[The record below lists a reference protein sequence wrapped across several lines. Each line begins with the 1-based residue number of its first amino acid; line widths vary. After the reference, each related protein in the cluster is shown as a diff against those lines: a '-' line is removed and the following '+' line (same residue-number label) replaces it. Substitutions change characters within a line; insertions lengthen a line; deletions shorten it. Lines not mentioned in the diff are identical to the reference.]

1 MYDRRNSGEARISH
15 FLAARLRPALYT
27 GRLPMDISAW
37 HIPGEPVPVDVA
49 LRADYTPFFVGDAWG
64 RPWSTSWFQVHAT
77 VPQRWAGERVEAV
90 FDLGFDLGFEP
101 GSGFASGSG
110 FDPGSGPGFGS
121 SFGSGGGVGSG
132 SRAVGLVHDPRGTPL
147 QGLHRLHRS
156 TTVSAPAS
164 GGEPV
169 RLFVE
174 AAANPPIDAAT
185 GAGAHYGDPVTAGD
199 EPLYRLLRA
208 DLAVRDEGI
217 WQLIHDIDVLDGLM
231 RALPAELPRRYAI
244 LRALEEAVDAV
255 DPRDVAGTAPDAR
268 RILAPV
274 LARRAHESAHTV
286 SVVGRAPLGAARLG
300 PARETVRETA
310 RAFSTMAALAEEY
323 PELTVAAPS
332 AHRYAWMKD
341 RHPDVF
347 ERVRKSVADGTWAPV
362 GGMWAEPDGNLPGG
376 EALARQFVYGRRFCR
391 EELGTDTDGVWLPG
405 ASGLSAAFPQLAMLA
420 GARWFL
426 AESSGPVPHPTFW
439 WEGIDGTRILSHFP
453 PASAPT
459 HGEPAGS
466 APDGGE
472 TGRGELTRGA
482 LGGDELAHAARAFAQ
497 QGDAARSLLPL
508 GHADGY
514 GPTPGTLER
523 ARRLAD
529 LEGSPRVVSR
539 HPAHFFREALDARP
553 DTPVW
558 RGEFR
563 PESHHGTYTGQART
577 KRGNRRAESLL
588 REAELWSAT
597 AAVRDGV
604 PYPYDELDTLWKK
617 VLLQQSHDLLSG
629 ASTAWAHQEAE
640 QVHREV
646 HRRLERLIRRAVGA
660 SDGGGATGA
669 SVFNAGPLA
678 RREVVVL
685 DRDRPAGGGQ
695 RLSDGRVAVLA
706 EAPALGR
713 GAVVPEPALPEPV
726 APVTVRPAD
735 GGGWLLDNGLLRVH
749 VDAEG
754 LVRSL
759 LDLAT
764 GREAVAPGAAG
775 NLLRLHRDDPPRW
788 SARSLDARHRAVCRD
803 LDRAESVEVSEEGAL
818 LAAVRVVRNTGRSA
832 IEQTLS
838 LTAGSRSLT
847 IDTEIDWRERDALL
861 KAVWPLDVHA
871 EHSRA
876 EVQFGHV
883 ARPTHLNSG
892 RDTAP
897 CELWAHRWIHVGE
910 HGWGVALAGDSTY
923 GYDVS
928 RDTRE
933 DAGTT
938 TTVRLTLLRAAH
950 SPDPHADR
958 GPQRFR
964 HSVRPGAGIGDA
976 VAEGYAVGLPLRPGP
991 SEPAGS
997 AAPPLVSVDH
1007 PDVLVEAVKLAD
1019 DRSGDVVVRLYESR
1033 GGRARAALSA
1043 AFPVASVYETDLLE
1057 EPLAARPYENGSV
1070 ALTLRPFQ
1078 ILTLRLTPGD
1088 RTAADRTALSTD
1100 RTNAPTDRT
1109 APSAGRTGSATGPAA
1124 ARPGSGGTD
1133 A

>member
-1 MYDRRNSGEARISH
+1 MYDRRKSGEARIRH

-27 GRLPMDISAW
+27 ERLPLDIGAW

-64 RPWSTSWFQVHAT
+64 RPWSTSWFQVHAA

-90 FDLGFDLGFEP
+90 FDLGFEPVSETGSDLGFETGSEP
-101 GSGFASGSG
+101 GSGFE
-110 FDPGSGPGFGS
+110 GPDT
-121 SFGSGGGVGSG
+121 G
-132 SRAVGLVHDPRGTPL
+132 SRAVGLVHDAHGIPL
-147 QGLHRLHRS
+147 QGLHRRHRS
-156 TTVSAPAS
+156 LTVSARAG
-164 GGEPV
+164 GGEQV

-174 AAANPPIDAAT
+174 AAANPPIDPAT
-185 GAGAHYGDPVTAGD
+185 GAGARYGDPVTAGD

-217 WQLIHDIDVLDGLM
+217 WQLIHDIDVLEGLT
-231 RALPAELPRRYAI
+231 RALPPELPRRYAI

-255 DPRDVAGTAPDAR
+255 DPRDVAGTTAHAR

-286 SVVGRAPLGAARLG
+286 AAVGRAPLGAARLG
-300 PARETVRETA
+300 PARESVRETA
-310 RAFSTMAALAEEY
+310 RAFSTMTALAEEY
-323 PELTVAAPS
+323 PELTLAAPS
-332 AHRYAWMKD
+332 AQRYAWMKD
-341 RHPDVF
+341 RHPHVF
-347 ERVRKSVADGTWAPV
+347 ERVRKSVADGNWVPV
-362 GGMWAEPDGNLPGG
+362 GGMWAEADGNLPGG
-376 EALARQFVYGRRFCR
+376 EALARQFVQGRRFYR
-391 EELGTDTDGVWLPG
+391 EELGTDTDGAWLPG
-405 ASGLSAAFPQLAMLA
+405 ASGLSAAFPQLAVLA

-426 AESSGPVPHPTFW
+426 AESSGPVPHHTFW
-439 WEGIDGTRILSHFP
+439 WEGIDGTRVFSHFP
-453 PASAPT
+453 S
-459 HGEPAGS
+459 GS
-466 APDGGE
+466 ALTPGELSGGE
-472 TGRGELTRGA
+472 LADVAKEFAGQGA
-482 LGGDELAHAARAFAQ
+482 
-497 QGDAARSLLPL
+497 AARSLLPL
-508 GHADGY
+508 GGADGY
-514 GPTPGTLER
+514 GPTRETLER

-529 LEGSPRVVSR
+529 LEGSPRVGSR
-539 HPAHFFREALDARP
+539 HPGHFFRDALDAYP
-553 DTPVW
+553 DAPVW

-563 PESHHGTYTGQART
+563 PESHHGTYTSQART

-629 ASTAWAHQEAE
+629 TSTAWAHQEAE
-640 QVHREV
+640 QLHREV

-660 SDGGGATGA
+660 SDGGDTAGV

-685 DRDRPAGGGQ
+685 DQDRPAGGGQ
-695 RLSDGRVAVLA
+695 RLAGGRVAVLA

-713 GAVVPEPALPEPV
+713 GAVLSEPTGTVLSEPGGAVLPGPAGI

-735 GGGWLLDNGLLRVH
+735 GGGRLLDNGLLRIH
-749 VDAEG
+749 VDADG
-754 LVRSL
+754 LVRSV

-764 GREAVAPGAAG
+764 GREAIAPGAAG

-788 SARSLDARHRAVCRD
+788 SARNLDARHREVFRD
-803 LDRAESVEVSEEGAL
+803 LDGADSVEVTARGPL
-818 LAAVRVVRNTGRSA
+818 LAAVRVVRNTGRST

-838 LTAGSRSLT
+838 LTAGGRSLV
-847 IDTEIDWRERDALL
+847 IDTEVDWRERDTLL

-871 EHSRA
+871 EHSSA
-876 EVQFGHV
+876 EIQFGHV
-883 ARPTHLNSG
+883 ARPTHENSG
-892 RDTAP
+892 GDGAR

-928 RDTRE
+928 RHTRE

-964 HSVRPGAGIGDA
+964 HAVRPAAGIGDA
-976 VAEGYAVGLPLRPGP
+976 IAEGYAVNLPLRPGP
-991 SEPAGS
+991 SVAAGS
-997 AAPPLVSVDH
+997 AAPPLISVDD
-1007 PDVLVEAVKLAD
+1007 PDVIVEAVKFAD

-1033 GGRARAALSA
+1033 GGRARTALSA
-1043 AFPVASVYETDLLE
+1043 DFPVASVCETDLLE
-1057 EPLAARPYENGSV
+1057 EPVAARPYENGSV
-1070 ALTLRPFQ
+1070 ALALRPFQ

-1088 RTAADRTALSTD
+1088 RPAADRTGEV
-1100 RTNAPTDRT
+1100 RTTAVRTTAVRTTAVRT
-1109 APSAGRTGSATGPAA
+1109 ASATGRTPARRRA
-1124 ARPGSGGTD
+1124 GGGTG